1 MSVIFFL
8 SQNCEVCHPPT
19 PKKKVN
25 LILDLLYNLKSVR
38 ILPQESSHACT
49 NSLLPRVSVSFM
61 FLLNLI
67 LLLNKDTI
75 IPLAQF
81 IFYHLNLTISVF

>member
-1 MSVIFFL
+1 MATPP
-8 SQNCEVCHPPT
+8 PPT
-19 PKKKVN
+19 KKVN

-38 ILPQESSHACT
+38 ILAQESSHART
-49 NSLLPRVSVSFM
+49 NSLLPCVSVSFM

-75 IPLAQF
+75 FPNFDVIAVTAIPLAQF
-81 IFYHLNLTISVF
+81 ILYHLNLTISVF